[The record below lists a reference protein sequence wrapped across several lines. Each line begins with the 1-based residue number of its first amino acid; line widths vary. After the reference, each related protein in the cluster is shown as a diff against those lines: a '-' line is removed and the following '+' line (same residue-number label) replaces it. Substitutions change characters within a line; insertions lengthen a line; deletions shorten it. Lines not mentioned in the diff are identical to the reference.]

1 MKIEV
6 YNLLGEPTKELILP
20 ENVSKEEVNY
30 DLLHETLV
38 SQQKNQRQP
47 WAHTKDRSE
56 VRGGGKKP
64 WRQKGTGRA
73 RHGSSRSPL
82 WRGGGVTFG
91 PLNTAIS
98 KRKINTK
105 AGKKVF
111 VAVFVSA
118 LKSKKIVVIENLVI
132 EEPKT
137 KFLINKIE
145 KLFNK
150 EEINKKC
157 LIIVDKLDKNL
168 KLASQNLSNLTVLP
182 VNNVNIE
189 SILMPKKIL
198 ITESAFG
205 KILQKKEVLST
216 KNIKV

>member
-6 YNLLGEPTKELILP
+6 YNLLGESTKEIIIP
-20 ENVSKEEVNY
+20 ESFSKEEIVY
-30 DLLHETLV
+30 DLLHETLI
-38 SQQKNQRQP
+38 SLQKNQRQP

-64 WRQKGTGRA
+64 WKQKGTGRA

-91 PLNTAIS
+91 PLNTDIP
-98 KRKINTK
+98 KRKIN
-105 AGKKVF
+105 KKSGRKTF
-111 VAVFVSA
+111 IAVFIDA
-118 LKSKKIVVIENLVI
+118 LKNKKIVVVENLAI

-145 KLFNK
+145 KFLSK
-150 EEINKKC
+150 EEISKKC

-168 KLASQNLSNLTVLP
+168 KLASQNLSHLTVLP
-182 VNNVNIE
+182 VNNINIE

-205 KILQKKEVLST
+205 KILKK
-216 KNIKV
+216 